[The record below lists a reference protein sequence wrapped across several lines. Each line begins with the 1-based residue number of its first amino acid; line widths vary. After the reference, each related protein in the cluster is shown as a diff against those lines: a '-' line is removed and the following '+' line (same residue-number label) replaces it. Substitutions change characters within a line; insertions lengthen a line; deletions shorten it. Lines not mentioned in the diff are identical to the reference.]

1 MTNLHTLIDSFG
13 GMRVIVVGDI
23 ILDEYLIGNAT
34 RMSREAPIPVLEYA
48 ERRVIPGGAANPA
61 ANIVSLGG
69 IALMVGVVGADA
81 EAVTL
86 RQTLERAR
94 IDTNSLIEDRARPT
108 TVKTRI
114 MAQMGLR
121 FPQQVARLD
130 KLSRQPIHGAVQ
142 DQVCE
147 QVHLRTVRGSY
158 ADALLF
164 SDYGGGL
171 ITPMVLEAART
182 QADADSVLLA
192 ADAQSYIDKYAGFG
206 VVKCNADDARA
217 FTGRDLRTADD
228 YAAAAVEMAHTLALK
243 IGMVITR
250 GGGGA
255 TYGTSDGTSGHLPA
269 VGVSDVFDTVGAGDT
284 HIAVMT
290 LALLAGGSLPD
301 AIRLANAASSIV
313 VKHVGNYTPTRDE
326 VKGTIT

>member
-1 MTNLHTLIDSFG
+1 MTDLKTLIDSFG
-13 GMRVIVVGDI
+13 GMRVIVVGDV
-23 ILDEYLIGNAT
+23 ILDEYLFGSAT
-34 RMSREAPIPVLEYA
+34 RLSREAPIPVLEYT

-94 IDTNSLIEDRARPT
+94 IDTHSLIEDRSRPT

-121 FPQQVARLD
+121 FPQQMARID
-130 KLSRQPIHGAVQ
+130 KIARRPVSGEVQ

-147 QVHLRTVRGSY
+147 QVHLRTVRGGY

-171 ITPMVLEAART
+171 ITANVIAAARA

-192 ADAQSYIDKYAGFG
+192 ADAQNYLEKYAGFG
-206 VVKCNADDARA
+206 VVKCNADDAA
-217 FTGRDLRTADD
+217 AYLGRDLRTDD
-228 YAAAAVEMAHTLALK
+228 EFAAAAVDLAARLNVK

-255 TYGTSDGTSGHLPA
+255 TYSTADKSSGHIVAL
-269 VGVSDVFDTVGAGDT
+269 GVTDVFDTVGAGDT
-284 HIAVMT
+284 HIAVLT
-290 LALLAGGSLPD
+290 LALLAGGTLAD
-301 AIRLANAASSIV
+301 AVTLANAASSIV
-313 VKHVGNYTPTRDE
+313 VRHVGNYTPTRE
-326 VKGTIT
+326 ELRQVV